1 MEQHNDYQVDTR
13 EPGASLAAGR
23 EKAGMSREQVA
34 DRLHLSPKQIESLE
48 TNDWKGLPEAPYV
61 RGYIRNYA
69 LLVGIDEKPLVD
81 AFKAQQA
88 KEKRQAE
95 PVQAAVKAGVTTT
108 SQQQMIT
115 IGAVVAVIV
124 VALLIFLFSG
134 SDEKSP
140 AQPESIPTISERLGN
155 TDVVEPGQSVVPDAS
170 GNVVDTGAVTDPV
183 DANPVLPV
191 VPENVPQTD
200 QLVSQPK
207 PAESL
212 QQVVPQVQPVTPAV
226 TPSLPTKTETVAPQ
240 SQDGSTGSAQLVLYL
255 DADSWL
261 DVRDNSG
268 KRLVYET
275 VAGGRVVSLNGK
287 APFNVFIGNA
297 AAVRLVYNGKDFDI
311 APHRRGMIARF
322 TLN

>member
-1 MEQHNDYQVDTR
+1 MEQHNDYQVDTT

-34 DRLHLSPKQIESLE
+34 DRLHLSTKQIEALE
-48 TNDWKGLPEAPYV
+48 INDWKGLPEAPYV

-69 LLVGIDEKPLVD
+69 LLVGIDDRPLVD

-88 KEKRQAE
+88 KEKKQAE
-95 PVQAAVKAGVTTT
+95 PVQAAVKAGAVAT
-108 SQQQMIT
+108 SQQQMMT
-115 IGAVVAVIV
+115 IGAVVAVIAIV
-124 VALLIFLFSG
+124 LVIFLFNG
-134 SDEKSP
+134 SDERRP
-140 AQPESIPTISERLGN
+140 AQPVVAPTISERLGN
-155 TDVVEPGQSVVPDAS
+155 TDTVEPGQSPLSDADGS
-170 GNVVDTGAVTDPV
+170 VVDTGAVTDQA
-183 DANPVLPV
+183 DANPVLPLD
-191 VPENVPQTD
+191 PAIVPQTAP
-200 QLVSQPK
+200 VVPQPK
-207 PAESL
+207 PAEPMAQVAPNAQQVTPTL
-212 QQVVPQVQPVTPAV
+212 QQKAETAASQAQSAVP
-226 TPSLPTKTETVAPQ
+226 
-240 SQDGSTGSAQLVLYL
+240 GSAQLVFSL

-275 VAGGRVVSLNGK
+275 VSGGRVISLNGE

-297 AAVRLVYNGKDFDI
+297 VAVRLVYNGKDFDI